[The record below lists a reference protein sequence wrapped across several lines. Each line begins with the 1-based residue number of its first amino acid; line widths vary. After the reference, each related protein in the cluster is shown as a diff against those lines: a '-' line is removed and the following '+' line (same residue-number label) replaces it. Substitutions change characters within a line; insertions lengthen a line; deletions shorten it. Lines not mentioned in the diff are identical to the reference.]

1 MKLGSTALPQVSC
14 LRLRSPQREAA
25 SSSYALVANSSFFRL
40 RNKLTN
46 PQMTN
51 S

>member
-1 MKLGSTALPQVSC
+1 MKLGCTSGFLPLPSFTAA
-14 LRLRSPQREAA
+14 RAA
-25 SSSYALVANSSFFRL
+25 SSSYALVANNSFFRL